1 MSEQPL
7 WASSGEGGDTEVAP
21 SEWRSFLENF
31 SRQHQNWLVT
41 IEVATP
47 KGRLVV
53 VAQRR
58 LKGMSLESAAK
69 KRAYIEV
76 SDKPDEHITHA
87 VNAPTRL
94 IFKRTQ
100 AGAHRASKS
109 CRPTAASPPYGSGRQ
124 PGQKPSTA
132 SSPDS

>member
-7 WASSGEGGDTEVAP
+7 WTSSGEGGDTEVAP
-21 SEWRSFLENF
+21 SEWGSFLENF

-100 AGAHRASKS
+100 AGAHQGIEIMSADGSITTIRFRS
-109 CRPTAASPPYGSGRQ
+109 AAWPEAIDGII
-124 PGQKPSTA
+124 A
-132 SSPDS
+132 